1 MDVHFVKKL
10 AMNKITHK
18 IEISN
23 QVEKPS
29 IKKAFSLKT
38 IRKGIIYFIL
48 LSLTSFT
55 VLFFYNNTTDVLQV
69 LKNLSPM
76 YLLLALGMGGLDLW
90 IGGYRN
96 HIFASRYQPGISKW
110 VCFKANLANIFLGAV
125 TPSQSGG
132 GPAQIYIWYR
142 AGITLT
148 QAFTISLVNWFSTL
162 LFFPL
167 SALLA
172 IYFIEDEFS
181 GDLFPFLLKSGF
193 SIFSTVFLVV
203 VIAFWKPIWIG
214 KGAKILAR
222 FLGNLSAKWKT
233 KLNGWGDKTYEAVQ
247 GYQVSCTEM
256 LLQNPWLWPSSYL
269 LTVIL
274 YFNKFCLAYVLVL
287 GMGATADFWTV
298 IAIQVVLQFVLYF
311 APSPGGSGIAE
322 FGIAV
327 LMAGVLTANLIPV
340 FTLLHRIFLLFLP
353 AVIGS
358 FVVLRELKKHAME

>member
-1 MDVHFVKKL
+1 
-10 AMNKITHK
+10 MNKIRHK
-18 IEISN
+18 PVTTE
-23 QVEKPS
+23 QREQPD
-29 IKKAFSLKT
+29 IKKAFSIKT
-38 IRKGIIYFIL
+38 IRKGIIYFLL

-55 VLFFYNNTTDVLQV
+55 ILFFYNNTTEVAQV
-69 LKNLSPM
+69 LKNLSPS
-76 YLLLALGMGGLDLW
+76 YFLLALLMAGLDLW
-90 IGGYRN
+90 IGGFRN
-96 HIFASRYQPGISKW
+96 HIFAARYQSGISKW

-132 GPAQIYIWYR
+132 GPAQMYIWYR

-172 IYFIEDEFS
+172 IYFIGNEFS
-181 GDLFPFLLKSGF
+181 EGLFPILLKSGF
-193 SIFSTVFLVV
+193 SIFTTVFLVV
-203 VIAFWKPIWIG
+203 VIAFWKPMWIG
-214 KGAKILAR
+214 KGAKLLAEA
-222 FLGNLSAKWKT
+222 LGNLNSKWKN
-233 KLNGWGDKTYEAVQ
+233 KLNRWGDKTYEAVQ
-247 GYQVSCTEM
+247 GYQMSCKET
-256 LLQNPWLWPSSYL
+256 LLRYPWLWPASFF
-269 LTVIL
+269 LTVLL

-298 IAIQVVLQFVLYF
+298 IAVQVVLQFVLYF

-322 FGIAV
+322 FSIAV
-327 LMAGVLTANLIPV
+327 LMASILAVDLIPV

-358 FVVLRELKKHAME
+358 AVVLRELKKHGAE

>member
-1 MDVHFVKKL
+1 
-10 AMNKITHK
+10 MNKITHQPIK
-18 IEISN
+18 TN
-23 QVEKPS
+23 EKEQPD
-29 IKKAFSLKT
+29 IKKAFSIKT
-38 IRKGIIYFIL
+38 IRKGIIYFVF

-55 VLFFYNNTTDVLQV
+55 VLFFYNNTTEVVQV
-69 LKNLSPM
+69 LKNVNLF
-76 YLLLALGMGGLDLW
+76 YLPVALFMAGLDLW

-96 HIFASRYQPGISKW
+96 HIFAARYQPEISKW

-172 IYFIEDEFS
+172 IYFIGDEFS
-181 GDLFPFLLKSGF
+181 GNLFPLLLKSGF
-193 SIFSTVFLVV
+193 SIFTTVFLVV
-203 VIAFWKPIWIG
+203 IIAFWKPIWIG
-214 KGAKILAR
+214 KGARLLAGV
-222 FLGNLSAKWKT
+222 LGNLNPKWKE
-233 KLNGWGDKTYEAVQ
+233 KLNGWGEKTYEAVQ
-247 GYQVSCTEM
+247 GYQVSCKET
-256 LLQNPWLWPSSYL
+256 LLKYPWLMPASFL
-269 LTVIL
+269 LTVVL

-298 IAIQVVLQFVLYF
+298 IAVQVVLQFVLYF

-322 FGIAV
+322 FSIAV
-327 LMAGVLTANLIPV
+327 LMASILATDLIPV

-358 FVVLRELKKHAME
+358 FVVLRELKKHAAE

>member
-1 MDVHFVKKL
+1 
-10 AMNKITHK
+10 MNKITHK
-18 IEISN
+18 PIDRDQIE
-23 QVEKPS
+23 QPD
-29 IKKAFSLKT
+29 IKKAFSIKT
-38 IRKGIIYFIL
+38 IRKGIIYFVL
-48 LSLTSFT
+48 FSLTSFT
-55 VLFFYNNTTDVLQV
+55 ILFFYNNTTEVLQV
-69 LKNLSPM
+69 LKNLSPL
-76 YLLLALGMGGLDLW
+76 YLLLALSMAGIDLWVGGL
-90 IGGYRN
+90 RN
-96 HIFASRYQPGISKW
+96 HIFAACYQPGISKW

-172 IYFIEDEFS
+172 IYFIGNEFS
-181 GDLFPFLLKSGF
+181 GELFPLLLKSGF
-193 SIFSTVFLVV
+193 SIFATVFLVV

-214 KGAKILAR
+214 KGAKLLASV
-222 FLGNLSAKWKT
+222 LGNLNPKWKS
-233 KLNGWGDKTYEAVQ
+233 KLNSWGEKTYEAVQ
-247 GYQVSCTEM
+247 GYQVSCKET
-256 LLQNPWLWPSSYL
+256 LLRYPWLMPASFL
-269 LTVIL
+269 LTMIL

-287 GMGATADFWTV
+287 GMGANTDFWTV
-298 IAIQVVLQFVLYF
+298 IAVQVVLQFVLYF

-322 FGIAV
+322 FSIAV
-327 LMAGVLTANLIPV
+327 LMAGVLAADLIPV

-358 FVVLRELKKHAME
+358 FVVLRALKKHAAE